1 MRFPI
6 ILNFDSKIIYIILVS
21 ITVTIIFK
29 YDKQYKKNFFQ
40 EIASLTSI
48 TISIICLYIRKKKS
62 NFKEN
67 REPEIVFKKKETE
80 KGFIIYNSNFK
91 NLESEENES
100 EEEEDST
107 IDPCLKEDHYMI
119 ILIYLLFNIIPFF
132 NSSQIF
138 QMKIYSFLS
147 NTILIGIIL
156 VICYNNVNLYSHQ
169 YFSVI
174 ILFSS
179 MLFYSFFIK
188 EEINF
193 VNILISIIYY
203 ILTGLLFGYLK
214 YTMEIKFI
222 DPFFIVIIY
231 STCFMLK
238 NFLVYIYKKNQN
250 HIFDFDIQMLKEL
263 TFYWYFLSLTFHPI
277 LNILIGYYYT
287 PYHQT
292 FCEILGNFIYL
303 FLKNEDQSIRN
314 IQIII
319 GIINLFFSL
328 VASEIVILRF
338 CGLDINTK
346 KEIHERAKN
355 IEITDSI
362 NVTDDS
368 EYIDYFL

>member
-1 MRFPI
+1 MRCPI

-29 YDKQYKKNFFQ
+29 YDKEYKKNFFQ

-48 TISIICLYIRKKKS
+48 TISLICLYIRKKKS
-62 NFKEN
+62 NFKESV
-67 REPEIVFKKKETE
+67 EPEIVFKKKETE
-80 KGFIIYNSNFK
+80 KGFIIYK
-91 NLESEENES
+91 NVESEENES
-100 EEEEDST
+100 EEEDST
-107 IDPCLKEDHYMI
+107 IEPYLKEEHYMI
-119 ILIYLLFNIIPFF
+119 ILFYLLFNIIPFF

-156 VICYNNVNLYSHQ
+156 VICYNNANLYSHQ
-169 YFSVI
+169 FFSII

-179 MLFYSFFIK
+179 MFFYSFFIK
-188 EEINF
+188 DEINF
-193 VNILISIIYY
+193 VNIIISIIYY

-214 YTMEIKFI
+214 YIMEIKFI
-222 DPFFIVIIY
+222 DPFFIVIVY
-231 STCFMLK
+231 NTCFILK
-238 NFLVYIYKKNQN
+238 NILVYIYKKNQN
-250 HIFDFDIQMLKEL
+250 DIFFNFEIRLLGEVEL
-263 TFYWYFLSLTFHPI
+263 YWYFLSLTFHPI

-287 PYHQT
+287 PFHQT

-303 FLKNEDQSIRN
+303 FLKHEDESTRN

-368 EYIDYFL
+368 EFSDYFL